1 MCENV
6 LNIHIGKDVKYITVY
21 PLRNETI
28 KDYDYTKVNYME
40 NVGEN
45 TEYQDIYALWSEL
58 YKNMH

>member
-45 TEYQDIYALWSEL
+45 TEYQDIYAL
-58 YKNMH
+58 